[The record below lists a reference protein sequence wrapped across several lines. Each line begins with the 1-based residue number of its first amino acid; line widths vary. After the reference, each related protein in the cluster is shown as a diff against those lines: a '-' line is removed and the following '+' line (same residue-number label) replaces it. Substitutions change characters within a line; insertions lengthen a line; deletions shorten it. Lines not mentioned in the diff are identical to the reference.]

1 MKTANKTALYFL
13 IGILAVIASAGVANA
28 AKVTVNYRTF
38 PTGPTLD
45 TTVVSTGCATSTADT
60 FPYYQFLFWDAQG
73 VISWSPTV
81 TICVG
86 SGNTVATA
94 WYVATGCTGIC
105 GCPPSGC
112 SVTTFAFSIDHDE
125 VLRNGTP
132 IALVTPN
139 SPVAWTGSPS
149 TSVLTN
155 SAESISAASALAFP
169 HHASEPFRYWQELGS
184 STETP
189 IGIVYQAAQNS
200 AAWVVAFYGPDP
212 CDFIRGE
219 VQSCL
224 EEPGLNCSGLIK
236 ELQACE
242 TQNREP
248 H

>member
-1 MKTANKTALYFL
+1 
-13 IGILAVIASAGVANA
+13 
-28 AKVTVNYRTF
+28 
-38 PTGPTLD
+38 
-45 TTVVSTGCATSTADT
+45 
-60 FPYYQFLFWDAQG
+60 
-73 VISWSPTV
+73 
-81 TICVG
+81 
-86 SGNTVATA
+86 
-94 WYVATGCTGIC
+94 
-105 GCPPSGC
+105 
-112 SVTTFAFSIDHDE
+112 
-125 VLRNGTP
+125 
-132 IALVTPN
+132 LVTPN

-200 AAWVVAFYGPDP
+200 TAWVVAFYGPDP